1 MLRGVKRV
9 RIENWEKEKEK
20 EWTDFN
26 RLIRYTV
33 QYCLVDD
40 KIATN

>member
-1 MLRGVKRV
+1 MLCGTKRA
-9 RIENWEKEKEK
+9 RTDEKDK

-26 RLIRYTV
+26 GLIRYTV